1 MPWGWGVKRGWDGK
15 HSTGST
21 SKRPAGHLLRPRWS
35 NRERIHGTAD
45 SLVRRLPPFCSL
57 VMDSG
62 ARRGSHRHWLRH
74 HRGRAGELSSGTT
87 RGGLGHSGVAR
98 QSRDARLFRSGGRP
112 AQPEEVA
119 MPTPFKRSLLFVR
132 RWEGGWSDH
141 AQDPG
146 GKTNHG
152 ITLATYANWRRSQ
165 GLPDPSAD
173 DLRAI
178 SEEEVEVIYQQN
190 YWDACRCDELPPPIA
205 LVVFDMAVNAGPSR
219 SIRLLQE
226 ALGVS
231 VDGIIG
237 PETLSAAKA
246 ADPQAVAAE
255 FTARRSMYYA
265 SLSTFRTFGL
275 GWMRRTAA
283 ALSTATVMASHSP
296 EIGRASCR

>member
-1 MPWGWGVKRGWDGK
+1 M
-15 HSTGST
+15 
-21 SKRPAGHLLRPRWS
+21 
-35 NRERIHGTAD
+35 
-45 SLVRRLPPFCSL
+45 
-57 VMDSG
+57 
-62 ARRGSHRHWLRH
+62 
-74 HRGRAGELSSGTT
+74 
-87 RGGLGHSGVAR
+87 
-98 QSRDARLFRSGGRP
+98 
-112 AQPEEVA
+112 
-119 MPTPFKRSLLFVR
+119 TPFLRSLRFVR

-152 ITLATYANWRRSQ
+152 ITLATYTNWRRSQ

-178 SEEEVEVIYQQN
+178 SEEEVEAIYQQN
-190 YWDACRCDELPPPIA
+190 YWDGCRCDELPPPIA
-205 LVVFDMAVNAGPSR
+205 LLVFDMAVNAGPSR

-237 PETLSAAKA
+237 PETLGAARA

-255 FTARRSMYYA
+255 FTARRSVYYA

-283 ALSTATVMASHSP
+283 ALSTATVMATSTPALSP
-296 EIGRASCR
+296 SLAPPDPIEDGEEPLSAEPPPAVSIAIAVVGAAILGALVLALR

>member
-1 MPWGWGVKRGWDGK
+1 M
-15 HSTGST
+15 
-21 SKRPAGHLLRPRWS
+21 
-35 NRERIHGTAD
+35 
-45 SLVRRLPPFCSL
+45 
-57 VMDSG
+57 
-62 ARRGSHRHWLRH
+62 
-74 HRGRAGELSSGTT
+74 
-87 RGGLGHSGVAR
+87 
-98 QSRDARLFRSGGRP
+98 
-112 AQPEEVA
+112 
-119 MPTPFKRSLLFVR
+119 TPFLRSLRFVR

-152 ITLATYANWRRSQ
+152 ITLATYTNWRRSQ

-178 SEEEVEVIYQQN
+178 SEEEVEAIYQQN

-226 ALGVS
+226 ALGVTA
-231 VDGIIG
+231 DGIIG
-237 PETLSAAKA
+237 PRTLSAARA
-246 ADPQAVAAE
+246 ADPQEAAAE

-265 SLSTFRTFGL
+265 GLSTFRTFGL

-283 ALSTATVMASHSP
+283 ALAYATVMATSTPALSP
-296 EIGRASCR
+296 SLAPPDPIEDGEEPLPTEPSPAVPIAIVAVGAAILGALVLALR

>member
-1 MPWGWGVKRGWDGK
+1 
-15 HSTGST
+15 
-21 SKRPAGHLLRPRWS
+21 
-35 NRERIHGTAD
+35 
-45 SLVRRLPPFCSL
+45 
-57 VMDSG
+57 
-62 ARRGSHRHWLRH
+62 
-74 HRGRAGELSSGTT
+74 
-87 RGGLGHSGVAR
+87 
-98 QSRDARLFRSGGRP
+98 
-112 AQPEEVA
+112 

-283 ALSTATVMASHSP
+283 ALSTATVMATHSP
-296 EIGRASCR
+296 ALSPSLAPPDPIEDGEEPLPAKPPPAVPIAITIVAAAILGALVLAFR